1 MRTKHFYLCLLLLVL
16 GAANVWAD
24 KYYQPWDYR
33 HEQPRYETLD
43 DMVGQ
48 KFMIYN
54 TALNGTVDHTGFFY
68 DNGTA
73 FGLDKT
79 KERDR
84 FVYNE
89 KFVYTLEKITDAD
102 GVACYAI
109 KSITSGTYV
118 AANGTTIHAA
128 AQPLYITSWDDAK
141 TYNSGNEESAP
152 DWKLSG
158 VRSEDANFAGIEN
171 GEITNA
177 KNKVF
182 IIANTATPSADTKY
196 WNGDAF
202 QFLTYSNGHPIAF
215 YKVRE
220 VQSGSYLQDLH
231 IFSRSDIYSA
241 QVIWGYIQNSTQI
254 TISPESNPAA
264 NTALLIDGDLT
275 TGVSTAAGTGSHYF
289 QFNLGKQASGIY
301 LYMQRSS
308 ADGAVNPTSVK
319 IQGATAADGPYT
331 DVATLTTDL
340 DKNLSY
346 TSDAIE
352 CNYQYIRV
360 VNAATDAQ
368 MALSEIYILPVDTK
382 TTQSLNY
389 FKEVQKADC
398 PIYSRAI
405 EKEYAQTIAN
415 YNSNFAEA
423 KTLSGVPLPGNKYRI
438 YADAYNG
445 TSYENKEIS
454 LGTSNGADVVDITP
468 AGSYHGLSGDD
479 AKKYEWYC
487 EQTADGKL
495 VFRNVYAASD
505 AVEGDLYLANNG
517 TVSSTPYKWSM
528 STVQTSRHGVPLWGD
543 NNKYLA
549 IANDGSGWIDD
560 VKAAQ
565 NQAVA
570 PYTVTSTTTTTDP
583 DTGEETTT
591 TTTTTVSATGVC
603 TDFVFIPVEVLAAEK
618 KITITANEI
627 AQRNITLTYN
637 NETYSLPFSRMFVET
652 DAMPKITLN
661 CKDIHSL
668 ASVIDGT
675 GADVTQGD
683 APKASYDE
691 VNGVV
696 SFNFAN
702 VKDADMFELKLTI
715 GPPFVTGS
723 GHLYLIRNKFPQSVA
738 QQAPSMPRRSATN
751 VPIAPGEQVA
761 TSEGNLYYARY
772 EGSDV
777 NMTLVASSSTVNYDN
792 LDATSLFYF
801 EDTEDE
807 SIDKYYSVNIHS
819 AITALKCAAP
829 NSWTKTGKTWYV
841 QPNSKG
847 KYNGYAIG
855 RNELNATNNP
865 GDAWRAKHDDGDLVT
880 PYYANDDASAW
891 EFIEVPF
898 ANAAELLKEY
908 ITTTDDENADGVSDG
923 LAHVVINKIE
933 NLPAELKSDA
943 KAQKYTA
950 LANKIISDVDA
961 VDAAAAGETDIA
973 TLVDLMQ
980 QTYALSSEVEYA
992 LQALP
997 LVTDRAELDN
1007 DNHNHP
1013 HWYYI
1018 YNVKSKMDDANH
1030 QAYYA
1035 KFRTKNTYMA
1045 LDQLTDA
1052 DSDGDKDFGLEH
1064 MFYLEGTEFTDGEL
1078 TDGSLAAGSY
1088 NQTITDNNL
1097 LFDDYLQ
1104 VDVHNFMVPDTTLV
1118 SANEILFQKSIDE
1131 PGNGES
1137 DGMVIANGFEL
1148 LNKETW
1154 RIECEYDFS
1163 DGRYEQYNTYG
1174 SCLLTSSDNPGDN
1187 YYKNEFQVYL
1197 KDDFRVVVKLNTSDD
1212 RYFVDHTCKSWSKI
1226 KIVIT
1231 HSPVSTTF
1239 SIYNA
1244 EGEKEDI
1251 TVPGTATLNPVTQL
1265 KTMLK
1270 ENVCKINVLS
1280 VEYVNAYVWEAE
1292 DDVDADVAKQK
1303 DTWYVLPSS
1312 NTTYPGF
1319 AIVAGG
1325 ADDTNLGW
1333 TNVEAANEEIFS
1345 DIATADNST
1354 WQFEKI
1360 LEFDAHAAQLLEKY
1374 AASDC
1379 VIYNEELARLVRL
1392 IKKNASYINA
1402 IDYDDETTYIDGH
1415 SDEYFFNEIYAAIK
1429 DYDGPMPDELKAPK
1443 PGKFYT
1449 VRPAYGDSDLRLLAN
1464 EYNTM
1469 VQKSSLEEVV
1479 DGNTHRD
1486 SRIAW
1491 FFDGTEE
1498 NGFYKLDNTLLL
1510 NSLHTQS
1517 NTNVFAAD
1525 SVLLDDVNAAPI
1537 TLVPVGGCIVRLY
1550 DGINNLRHKA
1560 MGDSILLGNAG
1571 TMSYGYASTEFERKT
1586 IDGVETVETTSFNEF
1601 NEILL
1606 GESQKTTVTVTS
1618 NYAYKGTGYNVTA
1631 GILCPNVNGN
1641 NGGPGDASIVD
1652 KPIELTFTYTNL
1664 PASFTSFNSIGLDI
1678 HALNGESKYQQN
1690 ADNKARQWNIAV
1702 SVSTDGGSTYSDFGS
1717 VSDIDI
1723 AAGIGQSEVSVHKVW
1738 NIVKSDEAQDFVING
1753 SLVVKLTIQKGTT
1766 NNGCFFGLSNI
1777 ILSAEGDTWY
1787 IEEIPDAE
1795 KQYIYHETTTYSAGF
1810 SSLMLGFNATIPANV
1825 KAFYPITNNDLSD
1838 KHVTLHSYKKV
1849 LPALAPAIL
1858 HNVPEGQSGVYKFY
1872 YTDEA
1877 PTTVTDKAT
1886 AADDKIIIDGALYRK
1901 VVQVSS
1907 FDDANPSAYE
1917 QEIGEDVNVYMYL
1930 SNKTLPK
1937 MYWVYENYQ
1946 ENGEKLVVNGSTN
1959 HDEGGWVNVNAN
1971 RAFLVIGKSKAKSIA
1986 SLSMRFDNS
1995 PTTGIED
2002 IYDDHRIQSI
2012 STAVKGIFDLQG
2024 RKLHKITAPGMY
2036 IVDGEKVLVE

>member
-16 GAANVWAD
+16 GTANVWAD

-33 HEQPRYETLD
+33 YEQPRYETLD
-43 DMVGQ
+43 AMVGQ

-54 TALNGTVDHTGFFY
+54 TALNGDYDHTGFFY

-89 KFVYTLEKITDAD
+89 KFVYTLEKITDTN

-109 KSITSGTYV
+109 KSITSGAYV
-118 AANGTTIHAA
+118 AADGTTVHAA

-141 TYNSGNEESAP
+141 TYNDGNEESAP

-158 VRSEDANFAGIEN
+158 VRSEDANFAGIKN

-196 WNGDAF
+196 WNGDAS

-241 QVIWGYIQNSTQI
+241 QVIWGYVQNASNI
-254 TISPESNPAA
+254 TVSPNSNPAA

-275 TGVSTAAGTGSHYF
+275 TGVSTVAGTGSHYF
-289 QFNLGKQASGIY
+289 QFNLGEAASSIY
-301 LYMQRSS
+301 LFMQRSS
-308 ADGAVNPTSVK
+308 ADGVAKPTSVK
-319 IQGATAADGPYT
+319 IQGATAADGAYT
-331 DVATLTTDL
+331 DIATLTTGL

-346 TSDAIE
+346 TSDAIS

-360 VNAATDAQ
+360 VNAAADTQ
-368 MALSEIYILPVDTK
+368 LALSEIYILPVDTR

-405 EKEYAQTIAN
+405 EKEYAQTIAY

-438 YADAYNG
+438 YADAYDG
-445 TSYENKEIS
+445 TSKSYVNKEIS
-454 LGTSNGADVVDITP
+454 LGTDGVDINP
-468 AGSYHGLSGDD
+468 AGAYSSLKATAD
-479 AKKYEWYC
+479 ANAPKYEWYC

-495 VFRNVYAASD
+495 VFRNVAD
-505 AVEGDLYLANNG
+505 KTKYLANNG

-661 CKDIHSL
+661 CKDIHSF

-691 VNGVV
+691 GNGVV

-702 VKDADMFELKLTI
+702 IKDADMFELKLTI

-751 VPIAPGEQVA
+751 VPIAPGEQAA

-819 AITALKCAAP
+819 AITTLKCAAP

-847 KYNGYAIG
+847 KYKGYAIG

-1187 YYKNEFQVYL
+1187 YYNNEFQVYL

-1251 TVPGTATLNPVTQL
+1251 TVPGTATLNPVTEL

-1360 LEFDAHAAQLLEKY
+1360 LEFDDHVAQLLEKY

-1402 IDYDDETTYIDGH
+1402 IDYDDENTYIDGH

-1469 VQKSSLEEVV
+1469 VQKSSLEEVI

-1498 NGFYKLDNTLLL
+1498 NGFYKLDDDLSL

-1517 NTNVFAAD
+1517 NTNKFATD

-1537 TLVPVGGCIVRLY
+1537 KLVPVGGCIVRLN
-1550 DGINNLRHKA
+1550 DGTNNLRHKA
-1560 MGDSILLGNAG
+1560 MGDSILLGNDG
-1571 TMSYGYASTEFERKT
+1571 TMSYGYASTVFERKT

-1606 GESQKTTVTVTS
+1606 GESQKTTVSVTS
-1618 NYAYKGTGYNVTA
+1618 NYAYKATA
-1631 GILCPNVNGN
+1631 GSMTSSILCPDVNANSG
-1641 NGGPGDASIVD
+1641 SIDYGEEGIVL
-1652 KPIELTFTYTNL
+1652 KFTYTDL
-1664 PASFTSFNSIGLDI
+1664 PASFTSFNNVALDI
-1678 HALNGESKYQQN
+1678 HALNNSGDYQGSGETYNRQWTVKVEAGSDADDLTLYGKLDDIQVTD
-1690 ADNKARQWNIAV
+1690 AKTDNK
-1702 SVSTDGGSTYSDFGS
+1702 T
-1717 VSDIDI
+1717 
-1723 AAGIGQSEVSVHKVW
+1723 HKVW
-1738 NIVKSDEAQDFVING
+1738 NVVREGDAAIPVINNT
-1753 SLVVKLTIQKGTT
+1753 LTVKITITADPD
-1766 NNGCFFGLSNI
+1766 NVGCFFGLSNI

-1787 IEEIPDAE
+1787 IEEIPDGE
-1795 KQYIYHETTTYSAGF
+1795 KQYIYHETLMNKHGRTT
-1810 SSLMLGFNATIPANV
+1810 LMLGYDATVPNGLHPYYPYALPPAPNDKFVSMRSYDGGIVPANTPVMLKLDEEPAADAAETYHRFYYSTTPYSEEISGRLTNVMYGSLYTKVYSCQALDDELGDCNIYMFLRSKKNANLYWIYEECIADGTIPPGYAN
-1825 KAFYPITNNDLSD
+1825 
-1838 KHVTLHSYKKV
+1838 
-1849 LPALAPAIL
+1849 
-1858 HNVPEGQSGVYKFY
+1858 
-1872 YTDEA
+1872 
-1877 PTTVTDKAT
+1877 TDKGRH
-1886 AADDKIIIDGALYRK
+1886 I
-1901 VVQVSS
+1901 Q
-1907 FDDANPSAYE
+1907 
-1917 QEIGEDVNVYMYL
+1917 
-1930 SNKTLPK
+1930 NK
-1937 MYWVYENYQ
+1937 
-1946 ENGEKLVVNGSTN
+1946 
-1959 HDEGGWVNVNAN
+1959 AN
-1971 RAFLVIGKSKAKSIA
+1971 RAFYAIPVSNAGAAA
-1986 SLSMRFDNS
+1986 SLLLRFDNG

-2002 IYDDHRIQSI
+2002 IYDDHR
-2012 STAVKGIFDLQG
+2012 TEATGAAKGIFDLQG